1 MEEKEVLAVVLVRRL
16 FWANAIDFTCF
27 GLQAKEA
34 PLFQKNTRAGALQIM
49 QRGIFRIKHTSLSI
63 NLFVF

>member
-1 MEEKEVLAVVLVRRL
+1 MEEREVLAVVLVRRL

-27 GLQAKEA
+27 VNLQAKEA

-49 QRGIFRIKHTSLSI
+49 RRGIFRINIPHSA
-63 NLFVF
+63 